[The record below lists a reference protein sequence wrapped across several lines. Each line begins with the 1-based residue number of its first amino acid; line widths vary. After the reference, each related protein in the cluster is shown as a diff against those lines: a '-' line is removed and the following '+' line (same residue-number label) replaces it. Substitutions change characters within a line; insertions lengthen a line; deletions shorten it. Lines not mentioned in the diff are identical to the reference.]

1 MAGNGQEKQ
10 CGAYISGD
18 GGRCKEPKKT
28 AHGYCNFYFAG
39 ILFLQA
45 PRPVFQE
52 FPVARS
58 GKVLEQAHQEL
69 RQARTTMELDEVL
82 DRYYYRLDKH
92 TVFNGD
98 VPGNKRFME
107 MLEEKYERMG

>member
-1 MAGNGQEKQ
+1 MEAAARNRKKPLMGIVIFILLVFFFFRRRGRSSKSSRLQE
-10 CGAYISGD
+10 A
-18 GGRCKEPKKT
+18 E
-28 AHGYCNFYFAG
+28 
-39 ILFLQA
+39 
-45 PRPVFQE
+45 
-52 FPVARS
+52 
-58 GKVLEQAHQEL
+58 KVLEQAHQEL